1 MLFVLFCLR
10 IMSRSKTIL
19 LLKEKQIQA
28 DSNVDIY
35 EQKFRELGNYKILYL
50 PLLEHSLVNINEL
63 TNILKNEADNKYR
76 GVITTSQRAVEGLKI
91 AWEQSFFSSDEKK
104 DVLDK
109 WKKLPYF
116 VVGKSTAK
124 AIRELNVN
132 PFGDESGSSEI
143 LADYIIKYFSCSSQ
157 ERENSQQLK
166 LLFLVGDKR
175 KDYLPNKLVESGFI
189 LKELLIYETRPN
201 SLFPNELDKLLNYEK
216 KIDWVVFFSPSG
228 VDISLELLKNKL
240 FEENDIKI
248 ASIGKTTSNHLEKI
262 KKINVNITSPK
273 PDAESLAKSIHGYN
287 Q

>member
-1 MLFVLFCLR
+1 
-10 IMSRSKTIL
+10 
-19 LLKEKQIQA
+19 
-28 DSNVDIY
+28 
-35 EQKFRELGNYKILYL
+35 
-50 PLLEHSLVNINEL
+50 
-63 TNILKNEADNKYR
+63 
-76 GVITTSQRAVEGLKI
+76 
-91 AWEQSFFSSDEKK
+91 
-104 DVLDK
+104 
-109 WKKLPYF
+109 
-116 VVGKSTAK
+116 
-124 AIRELNVN
+124 
-132 PFGDESGSSEI
+132 
-143 LADYIIKYFSCSSQ
+143 
-157 ERENSQQLK
+157 
-166 LLFLVGDKR
+166 DKR